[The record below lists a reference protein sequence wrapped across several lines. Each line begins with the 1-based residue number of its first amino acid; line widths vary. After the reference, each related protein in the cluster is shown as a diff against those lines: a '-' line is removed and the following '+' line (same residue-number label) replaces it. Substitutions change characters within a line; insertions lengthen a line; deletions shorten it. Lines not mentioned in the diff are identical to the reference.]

1 MKHSLNVTTMNKVFL
16 LFMLCTALAN
26 AQITVNNTDMP
37 VRGDTVRYSV
47 ASTVDVASRLSQVG
61 TNQTWNFNDLRPA
74 SQNISSFKRASDVN
88 AAYSFTFSGSSYG
101 TEAANTSFGALL
113 QASDVFVFFSN
124 AANSYACDGRGF
136 EVSGSPLPLTQ
147 TYSGKDVVYKF
158 PLNFGNKDSN
168 TYISNSVNALIV
180 TLNGGG
186 KRVNTVDAWGSLTTP
201 FGTFDCLRVKSQIIT
216 YDTVRSSLLPIPFPI
231 TQNVTEYKWIA
242 KGQKIPLLEIR
253 VPSGGGGQTTIN
265 YRDRYR
271 PEAYENKARFT
282 IRGNKL
288 TYAVSNNTDT
298 CVLTSSSLN
307 NPNSVQWSITPN
319 TYTFTGGTNATSN
332 TVKIFFTDTGKYTIK
347 LRANYNGGFDDTT
360 RVNLITVARGPV
372 AKFGA
377 DRNAT
382 NTTAIVQ
389 LIDSSEGNPTSWK
402 WTITPNTVSYVGG
415 TRDTSQNPKVIFDL
429 PGSYTVSLRITNAIT
444 TATLTKNNFI
454 NSYNTA
460 VKEVTAKSTG
470 WQLSPNPVSDKLW
483 IRSTGTKIKD
493 IELFDITGK
502 MVQAA
507 VLSALPSEWE
517 MDCSSMKPGIYFVK
531 LMNTQGEIETR
542 RISVK

>member
-1 MKHSLNVTTMNKVFL
+1 MKNIVMGI
-16 LFMLCTALAN
+16 MLCATYAN

-37 VRGDTVRYSV
+37 VRGDTLRYSI
-47 ASTVDVASRLSQVG
+47 ANTVDVTSRLALSG
-61 TNQTWNFNDLRPA
+61 ANQTWNFSDLRPA
-74 SQNISSFKRASDVN
+74 SQNIASFKRASDIN
-88 AAYSFTFSGSSYG
+88 AAYSFTFTGSTYG
-101 TEAANTSFGALL
+101 TEASNTSFGGLL
-113 QASDVFVFFSN
+113 QASDVFSFYTNSSS
-124 AANSYACDGRGF
+124 SYACDGRGF

-158 PLNFGNKDSN
+158 PMNFGNKDSN
-168 TYISNSVNALIV
+168 TYISNSVNALVV

-186 KRVNTVDAWGSLTTP
+186 KRVNMVDAWGSLTTP
-201 FGTFDCLRVKSQIIT
+201 LGTFDCLRVKSQIIT

-288 TYAVSNNTDT
+288 TYAVSNNSDT
-298 CVLTSSSLN
+298 CVLNNSSLN
-307 NPNSVQWSITPN
+307 NPNSVQWTITPN
-319 TYTFTGGTNATSN
+319 TFTFTGGTNATTN

-360 RVNLITVARGPV
+360 RVNIITVAKGPV
-372 AKFGA
+372 VKFGA

-415 TRDTSQNPKVIFDL
+415 TKDTSQNPKVIFDV
-429 PGSYTVSLRITNAIT
+429 PGTYSVSLRITNAIT
-444 TATLTKNNFI
+444 SATLTKTDFI

-460 VKEVTAKSTG
+460 VKEVSAKNHG
-470 WQLSPNPVSDKLW
+470 WQLSPNPVTDKFW
-483 IRSTGTKIKD
+483 VKTTGSKIKG

-502 MVQAA
+502 MVHPQ
-507 VLSALPSEWE
+507 VISTLPAEWE
-517 MDCSSMKPGIYFVK
+517 LDCSNLKPGIYFAK
-531 LMNTQGEIETR
+531 LTNTQGEMETR

>member
-1 MKHSLNVTTMNKVFL
+1 MALKKL
-16 LFMLCTALAN
+16 LIICLLTSSIAQ
-26 AQITVNNTDMP
+26 AQITVNNSDMP
-37 VRGDTVRYSV
+37 VRGDTLRFS
-47 ASTVDVASRLSQVG
+47 AANIIDVTARLALAG
-61 TNQTWNFNDLRPA
+61 ANQTWNFSDLLAA
-74 SQNISSFKRASDVN
+74 SQNIASFKRASDIN
-88 AAYSFTFSGSSYG
+88 AAYSFTFTGSTYG
-101 TEAANTSFGALL
+101 TEASNASFGGLL
-113 QASDVFVFFSN
+113 QASNVFSFYTNSSS
-124 AANSYACDGRGF
+124 SYACDGRGF

-158 PLNFGNKDSN
+158 PMNFGNKDSN
-168 TYISNSVNALIV
+168 TYISNSINALVV
-180 TLNGGG
+180 TFNGGG

-216 YDTVRSSLLPIPFPI
+216 YDTVRSSLLPISFPI

-253 VPSGGGGQTTIN
+253 VPVGGGGQTTIN

-282 IRGNKL
+282 IRANKL
-288 TYAVSNNTDT
+288 TYAVNNNSDT
-298 CVLTSSSLN
+298 CVLTNSSLN
-307 NPNSVQWSITPN
+307 NPNSVQWTITPN

-360 RVNLITVARGPV
+360 RVNLITVAKGPV
-372 AKFGA
+372 VKFGA

-415 TRDTSQNPKVIFDL
+415 TKDASQNPKVIFDV
-429 PGSYTVSLRITNAIT
+429 PGTYSVSLRITNT
-444 TATLTKNNFI
+444 LTSATLTKTNFI

-460 VKEVTAKSTG
+460 VKEVSAKNHS
-470 WQLSPNPVSDKLW
+470 WQLSPNPVIDKLW
-483 IRSTGTKIKD
+483 VKTTGTKIRSV
-493 IELFDITGK
+493 ELFDITGK
-502 MVQAA
+502 IVHPEIISTLHA
-507 VLSALPSEWE
+507 EWE
-517 MDCSSMKPGIYFVK
+517 LDCSTLKSGIYFAK
-531 LMNTQGEIETR
+531 LTNTQGEMETR